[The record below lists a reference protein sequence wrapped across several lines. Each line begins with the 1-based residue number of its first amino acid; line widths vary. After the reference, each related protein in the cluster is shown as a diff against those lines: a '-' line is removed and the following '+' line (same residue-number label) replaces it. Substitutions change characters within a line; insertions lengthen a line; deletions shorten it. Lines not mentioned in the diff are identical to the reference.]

1 MCMLNC
7 AEKVHMRN
15 NICNFAEICKN
26 AQEPR
31 ILITLARYDN
41 EDNENE

>member
-1 MCMLNC
+1 MLNHW
-7 AEKVHMRN
+7 EKVNMRN

-31 ILITLARYDN
+31 LLITLARYDN